1 MCRRNKISPTCNAQ
15 ALTWMI
21 PPCSRKF
28 VILGGQDVLEDHN
41 LSLMA
46 NYKAIK
52 DLPIQNG
59 FASDEICQTVTADDD
74 IWETYI
80 QVTSFLISNV
90 ARIENFAVLFPL
102 VVIKE
107 YPTVMLLGFFS
118 P

>member
-1 MCRRNKISPTCNAQ
+1 MCRRNKIGPTCNAQ

-21 PPCSRKF
+21 APCSRKF
-28 VILGGQDVLEDHN
+28 GILGGKDVLEDDN
-41 LSLMA
+41 LSLMTD
-46 NYKAIK
+46 YKEIK

-59 FASDEICQTVTADDD
+59 FASDEICQTVTAGDD

-80 QVTSFLISNV
+80 QVTNFLISNV
-90 ARIENFAVLFPL
+90 ARIEDFVVSFPL